1 MQRYTLWHIEGPNF
15 SLKRSQ
21 HAIVEA
27 ASFQEALATRTDWP
41 VVEDYKHESASAQ
54 NPGTCMY
61 YQELWEATKMT
72 DAPGNGTT
80 AS

>member
-1 MQRYTLWHIEGPNF
+1 MQRYALCHIEGPNLK
-15 SLKRSQ
+15 LKRSQ
-21 HAIVEA
+21 HTIVEA

-61 YQELWEATKMT
+61 YLELWEATKLE
-72 DAPGNGTT
+72 DAP
-80 AS
+80 AH